1 MFGREMVKS
10 RQAAW
15 LSTLLLILI
24 TGCGRDFSGRP
35 TPTLPPFPYLSP
47 TPSRTPLVFVTPTSH
62 DTATP
67 TPLSPQAIPIPQ
79 FSTPDLALAT
89 PEGYI
94 WPTPM
99 PTRAH
104 SFTVNTLT
112 PIAPGSRLEA
122 LSEVMRLGH
131 GTLLYFAFSDDGRW
145 LGFSTQ
151 RGIEVYD
158 ARTLSPVL
166 FIATPF
172 EILRLV
178 FSPDGA
184 ILAAADRDSRLSLY
198 ATTDGSLIRQ
208 LDNGALGPP
217 LTLTFFA
224 GGSLLHIG
232 TSSEI
237 SVIWEVETGK
247 LAHRWYTSG
256 NAAMAAS
263 SDGVLMATSNWNGS
277 IFLWTLQDGNS
288 PGRLWANSEILA
300 MQFAP
305 DSSILL
311 AGYGDDTAII
321 WNLEDAKVLHTLRG
335 HTDRVTTVAISP
347 DSRLAATGSWDNTIR
362 LWDIQSGLLLQT
374 LTGHSGRI
382 VQIAFTPDGRGLAS
396 YAEDG
401 RFQFL
406 TVPAG
411 IPTKS
416 LNDFAPP
423 GNAIYT
429 PDGKIVL
436 TGAQDGWLR
445 WWNAENGAMLA
456 ERLADPAGISALQLS
471 PDGSLIATGGTDG
484 PIRLWAAATGQL
496 IAEYNDS
503 HVWVNN
509 LAFSPDGHWLAAGG
523 AEGNIRLWDMTSGR
537 LDRTID
543 TGLAVILRLAFSPD
557 SRQLAGG
564 ALDGS
569 VTLWQIDSHLPPRIL
584 REKGPFVSALAFS
597 PDGYTLASGGDE
609 KTISLWRLVGGGL
622 TLTPESQRPEGSAA
636 VAFTP
641 DGQVL
646 VASFWDHSLRF
657 YSPASGSL
665 LVEVD
670 LPFTARQISISPDG
684 RQLALSLED
693 GTVRLWAIH

>member
-1 MFGREMVKS
+1 MVKN

-15 LSTLLLILI
+15 LSIYLLIII

-35 TPTLPPFPYLSP
+35 TPTLPPFPILSP
-47 TPSRTPLVFVTPTSH
+47 TPSRTPLVFTTPTSP
-62 DTATP
+62 TAATP
-67 TPLSPQAIPIPQ
+67 TSLSPQYFPIPQ
-79 FSTPDLALAT
+79 FSASEQGLAT
-89 PEGYI
+89 PIGYA

-99 PTRAH
+99 PTQAR
-104 SFTVNTLT
+104 SFMVNTLT
-112 PIAPGSRLEA
+112 PIAPGSRLAA
-122 LSEVMRLGH
+122 LGEVMRLGH
-131 GTLLYFAFSDDGRW
+131 GTLLYFTFSDDGHW

-151 RGIEVYD
+151 RGIELYD
-158 ARTLSPVL
+158 ARTLSAALYIDTPV
-166 FIATPF
+166 
-172 EILRLV
+172 EILRLA
-178 FSPDGA
+178 FSPDGHL
-184 ILAAADRDSRLSLY
+184 LAAADRKSRISLY
-198 ATTDGSLIRQ
+198 DTVSGSLIRQ

-217 LTLTFFA
+217 LTLTFFSA
-224 GGSLLHIG
+224 GSLLHIG
-232 TSSEI
+232 SSSEI

-263 SDGVLMATSNWNGS
+263 ANGVLQATSNWNGS

-288 PGRLWANSEILA
+288 PGRLWADSEILA

-305 DSSILL
+305 DSATLL
-311 AGYGDDTAII
+311 AGYGDGTALI
-321 WNLEDAKVLHTLRG
+321 WNLDGGKVLHVLHG
-335 HTDRVTTVAISP
+335 HTDRVTTVAVSP

-362 LWDIQSGLLLQT
+362 LWDMTSGLLLDT
-374 LTGHSGRI
+374 LTGHSGRV

-401 RFQFL
+401 RFQFW

-416 LNDFAPP
+416 LDDFAPP

-429 PDGKIVL
+429 PDGKTVL

-445 WWNAENGAMLA
+445 WWDAEKGTLLA

-471 PDGSLIATGGTDG
+471 PDGTLIATGGTDG
-484 PIRLWAAATGQL
+484 PVRLWKAASGQL
-496 IAEYNDS
+496 IAEFNELK
-503 HVWVNN
+503 VWVNN

-523 AEGNIRLWDMTSGR
+523 AEGNIRVWNMTSGR

-543 TGLAVILRLAFSPD
+543 TGPAVILRLAFSPD

-569 VTLWQIDSHLPPRIL
+569 VSLWQVDSSAPPRIL
-584 REKGPFVSALAFS
+584 REKGPFVSALVFS

-609 KTISLWRLVGGGL
+609 PTISLWRLGSAGL
-622 TLTPESQRPEGSAA
+622 SVTSENQHAEGLAA

-646 VASFWDHSLRF
+646 AASFWDHSLRF
-657 YSPASGSL
+657 YSPTSGSL
-665 LVEVD
+665 LAAID